1 LEADVK
7 TKIAQWQDN
16 KGLIF
21 TVYEDGSLDI
31 FNPLTG
37 EMSGDPSPNPRRAAA
52 LRADTSE
59 QDRIQREGSIEDA
72 RRFGITSRQADR
84 GLDQRADEIENSYRI
99 SLMQARTAQ
108 DAQRATAEYQQAQ
121 TQLARDRLAWDREY
135 GSAQLGYNVLNMAS
149 QMRGADNYF
158 QAANFAR
165 GVADDPRSNTFLTA
179 LQNNTRLRDFGAQ
192 SGTPNAYTIGSLSA
206 KLGTPINGS
215 TATGSNDANAAYLN
229 QTHALG
235 AAGAHKLGAGSL
247 ESLSED
253 ELGLLKS
260 GLEAPDEQGKAFNWS
275 NFLGDYKR
283 SRIGQGVA
291 GSRAA

>member
-1 LEADVK
+1 LGDDVK

-16 KGLIF
+16 RGLIF
-21 TVYEDGSLDI
+21 TVYEDGSLAI

-135 GSAQLGYNVLNMAS
+135 GQAGLG
-149 QMRGADNYF
+149 MRMVETAANLRGPENYF
-158 QAANFAR
+158 QASNLAR
-165 GVADDPRSNTFLTA
+165 GYAGMSGTPAFLSA
-179 LQNNTRLRDFGAQ
+179 LRNNTSLAGFGAQ
-192 SGTPNAYTIGSLSA
+192 AGAPDAESVGSIMSKIGGGPGASGAT
-206 KLGTPINGS
+206 
-215 TATGSNDANAAYLN
+215 TATTDGYLN
-229 QTHALG
+229 QIHG
-235 AAGAHKLGAGSL
+235 IAAQGAHKIGAGQW
-247 ESLSED
+247 ESLTPTEQSVF
-253 ELGLLKS
+253 LS
-260 GLEAPDEQGKAFNWS
+260 GLEAPDAAGKAYDKDT
-275 NFLGDYKR
+275 FLSQWR
-283 SRIGQGVA
+283 NSRIGQGVA